1 MERDLTKAIRE
12 LAARRG
18 AIILA
23 HHYQREDVRRTADTC
38 GDSYHLAKVAASSTA
53 GVILLA
59 GVRFMAESAAILCP
73 DKIVLHPR
81 PEAGCPLAD
90 SIDAADVVALKAA
103 HPGVPVVAYVNT
115 TAAVKAEAD
124 YCCTSSNAVALV
136 RSLGSPR
143 VIMVPDANLAAYTAR
158 ITGVEVIAW
167 RGNCHVHQCLRAGD
181 VEDLL
186 ARHPGALFVA
196 HPECRPEVTAL
207 AHEVT
212 STAGMFTWVAAQ
224 GGTTFIVGTEEEVA
238 VKLRVVHPDKTF
250 IVPRREMVCP
260 NMKMTRADDVLAAL
274 ESMSP
279 RVEVPV
285 ETARLARRS
294 LDRMVAVAG

>member
-1 MERDLTKAIRE
+1 MERDLTADIRE

-23 HHYQREDVRRTADTC
+23 HHYQREEVRRAADTC
-38 GDSYHLAKVAASSTA
+38 GDSYHLAKVAASSPA
-53 GVILLA
+53 RVIVLA

-73 DKIVLHPR
+73 EKVVLHPR
-81 PEAGCPLAD
+81 PESGCPLAD
-90 SIDAADVVALKAA
+90 SITAADVVALKKA
-103 HPGVPVVAYVNT
+103 HPGLPVVAYVNT
-115 TAAVKAEAD
+115 TAAVKAESD

-136 RSLGSPR
+136 RSLGVPR

-158 ITGVEVIAW
+158 VTGVDVVSW
-167 RGNCHVHQCLRAGD
+167 RGHCHVHQCLEAAD
-181 VEDLL
+181 VERLL
-186 ARHPGALFVA
+186 AGHPGALFVA
-196 HPECRPEVTAL
+196 HPECRPGVTAL

-212 STAGMFTWVAAQ
+212 STAGMFTFVA
-224 GGTTFIVGTEEEVA
+224 GRGETTFIIGTEEEVA
-238 VKLRVVHPDKTF
+238 VKLRTMHPEKTF

-260 NMKMTRADDVLAAL
+260 NMKMIRAGDLVESL
-274 ESMSP
+274 ESLSP
-279 RVEVPV
+279 RVEVPA